1 MWLKR
6 VLLHQSVYPFLVSS
20 AGQDVSDKLLLSCFQ
35 TVITNKIKDVNR
47 ESNNF
52 NLLVGSV
59 ALLPKFWD
67 ENEFSSSAS
76 ILVTR
81 K

>member
-1 MWLKR
+1 MWLRR

-20 AGQDVSDKLLLSCFQ
+20 AEQDVSDKLLLSCFQ

-52 NLLVGSV
+52 NLSVGSV
-59 ALLPKFWD
+59 ALLPKF
-67 ENEFSSSAS
+67 
-76 ILVTR
+76 
-81 K
+81 